1 MHGRPRHADT
11 ALSSIH
17 RQGGGETGIPR
28 GDTQHAKA
36 AHEARSRGNKKTMA
50 DKADRRASIPNRR
63 AGTGPGIARSLVPDR
78 APPRV
83 ARDGIPRVFFAFPRR
98 RARTR

>member
-17 RQGGGETGIPR
+17 RWGGGRAGGGGGGGGRGNTGIPR

-36 AHEARSRGNKKTMA
+36 AHEARSRGIRKAMA
-50 DKADRRASIPNRR
+50 DKAGVDS
-63 AGTGPGIARSLVPDR
+63 
-78 APPRV
+78 
-83 ARDGIPRVFFAFPRR
+83 
-98 RARTR
+98 